1 MNRLKFSGGQFGLFY
16 DACGVLSFATTKRK
30 YQRKLTAA
38 RNLLKIIVAR

>member
-1 MNRLKFSGGQFGLFY
+1 MNGMKLRENWLGLFY
-16 DACGVLSFATTKRK
+16 EAGGVHSFATTKRK